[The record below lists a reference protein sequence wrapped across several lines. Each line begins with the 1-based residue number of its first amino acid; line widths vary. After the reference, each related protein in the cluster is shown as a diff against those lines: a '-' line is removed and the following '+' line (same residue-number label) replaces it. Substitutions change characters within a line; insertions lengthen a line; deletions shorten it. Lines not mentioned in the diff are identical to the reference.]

1 MNFNRLHTRAA
12 IFLVVAL
19 FLLLSSSALM
29 AAPRV
34 GQPAPPFKLFAVN
47 GQPVSI
53 EGLKGSVVVLDF
65 FATWCPPCRESIPFL
80 VELNRKYGKQGLQVI
95 GMSVDEGGERV
106 VKSFIQE
113 KKVSY
118 PVVLAGMTLQQD
130 YGLRSIPVMYVLDRN
145 GVVVERYIGFSD
157 SIGRS
162 LESTVKRLASEK

>member
-1 MNFNRLHTRAA
+1 MVA
-12 IFLVVAL
+12 AL
-19 FLLLSSSALM
+19 FFLISAASLM
-29 AAPRV
+29 AAPRT

-80 VELNRKYGKQGLQVI
+80 VELDRKYGKQGLQVI

-106 VKSFIQE
+106 VKNFIQE
-113 KKVSY
+113 KKISY
-118 PVVLAGMTLQQD
+118 PVVIAGMKLQQD
-130 YGLRSIPVMYVLDRN
+130 YGLRSIPVLYILDRN
-145 GVVVERYIGFSD
+145 GTVVERYIGFSD

-162 LESTVKRLASEK
+162 IESTVKRLAAEK